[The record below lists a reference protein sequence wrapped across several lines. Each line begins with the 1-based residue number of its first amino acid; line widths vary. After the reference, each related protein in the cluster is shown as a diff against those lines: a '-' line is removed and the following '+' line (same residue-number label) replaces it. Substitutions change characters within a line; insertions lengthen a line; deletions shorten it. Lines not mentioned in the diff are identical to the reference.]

1 MKMKVILIIQ
11 IMMNNYR
18 KYSKR
23 STIALG
29 IAILAIALNL
39 LNLLVTILIK

>member
-1 MKMKVILIIQ
+1 MKSVLIIQ
-11 IMMNNYR
+11 NMMNNNK

-23 STIALG
+23 STIALS

-39 LNLLVTILIK
+39 LNLLITILIK

>member
-1 MKMKVILIIQ
+1 MKMKLILIIQ
-11 IMMNNYR
+11 NMMNNYR